1 MVRVR
6 FEGPLGQEH
15 LLSPSSPVAEG
26 DDGPDES
33 STRPGPA
40 VSGRATALEAV
51 PRASGVTGIA
61 RVGRR
66 TKDLAKRLSAGEI
79 AVIDHRDLDRVAGES
94 LAATGVVAVVN
105 ASEFISGRYPNSG
118 PARLDDAGV
127 LLVDHAGAEVMDELA
142 DGTEVTIADGALVVD
157 GREIARGRVLDSAG
171 IAQRMEGAREA
182 IGGELRNFAVNT
194 LEYIEREA
202 HLYFEP
208 FVIPELRT
216 DFRGRHV
223 LVVVRGHDYK
233 EDLRALRSYIE
244 EYRPVLVAVDGGA
257 DALLEMRYTP
267 DMIIGDF
274 DSLSERAWECGA
286 ELVHHVHPD
295 GRAPGREEL
304 AEAGKPYVEFVVEG
318 TSEDAAMLLAYE
330 CRAELIVAVGTH
342 ATMVEFLDKGRA
354 GMSSTFLTRLRIG
367 PMLIDAKGVSQ
378 LYKGRIRRRDIL
390 MLVIAALAV
399 ILAVAVVSDSLQV
412 LLRTV
417 WVYVRDF
424 WYTITGRFS

>member
-1 MVRVR
+1 M
-6 FEGPLGQEH
+6 
-15 LLSPSSPVAEG
+15 
-26 DDGPDES
+26 
-33 STRPGPA
+33 
-40 VSGRATALEAV
+40 
-51 PRASGVTGIA
+51 
-61 RVGRR
+61 
-66 TKDLAKRLSAGEI
+66 
-79 AVIDHRDLDRVAGES
+79 AGES

-118 PARLDDAGV
+118 PTRLDESGILLIDSAGHELMDA
-127 LLVDHAGAEVMDELA
+127 LA
-142 DGTEVTIADGALVVD
+142 DGTKVTISDGALLVGDEQLAKGV
-157 GREIARGRVLDSAG
+157 VLDTEG
-171 IAQRMEGAREA
+171 IAERMEDARDA
-182 IGGELRNFAVNT
+182 IGGELRSFAANT
-194 LEYIEREA
+194 LEYIEKEA

-208 FVIPELRT
+208 LLIPELRT

-233 EDLRALRSYIE
+233 EDLRTLRPYIE
-244 EYRPVLVAVDGGA
+244 EYKPVLVAVDGGA

-304 AEAGKPYVEFVVEG
+304 QVAGKPYVEFVVEG

-378 LYKGRIRRRDIL
+378 LYKGRVRRRDIL
-390 MLVIAALAV
+390 LLVIAALTV
-399 ILAVAVVSDSLQV
+399 ILAVTLVSDSLQV
-412 LLRTV
+412 FFRTV
-417 WVYVRDF
+417 WVYLRDF
-424 WYTITGRFS
+424 WYSLTGRFS